1 MPASSP
7 DKQKFRQFVKS
18 KIEETTQICLRKG
31 IKMTLGE
38 PSLNLIVASELIK
51 FGSAFAVR
59 LGADEDGIARL
70 ARGCYDDAVALART
84 FTAGSL

>member
-7 DKQKFRQFVKS
+7 EKQKFRQFVKS

-38 PSLNLIVASELIK
+38 PSLNSDC
-51 FGSAFAVR
+51 SQ
-59 LGADEDGIARL
+59 
-70 ARGCYDDAVALART
+70 
-84 FTAGSL
+84 